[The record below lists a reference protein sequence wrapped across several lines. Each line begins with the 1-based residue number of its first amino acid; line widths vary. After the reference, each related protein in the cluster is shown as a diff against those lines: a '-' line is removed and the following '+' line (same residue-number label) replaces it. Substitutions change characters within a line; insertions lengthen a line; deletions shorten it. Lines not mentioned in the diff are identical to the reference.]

1 MIEVQNLVKDF
12 GENRAVDHVSFQ
24 VSKGEVLGFLGPN
37 GAGKS
42 TTMKM
47 ITGFLASTEG
57 DVLIDGKSVS
67 EYPLETKSLIGYLPE
82 TSASYHDMTVRD
94 FLEFIAE
101 VRGFEG
107 SKLINIVNE
116 IVKKCYLV
124 EVEHQTIDTLS
135 KGYRQRVGFAQ
146 AILHDPPVLILDE
159 PTDGLDPN
167 QKHEMR
173 TLIREMG
180 KTKCIILSTHI
191 LEEVDEVCSR
201 VIVIAK
207 GKVVADG
214 SPEDLRKNSESY
226 NRVYLSVHKAQEL
239 GVTEKVSALSN
250 VDKIELI
257 SSNDSGLNEYYV
269 YPNSKLNIL
278 SEVSTLAQ
286 SESWVLDALSLDKVK
301 LDTVFRQLTDTGD
314 IQ

>member
-12 GENRAVDHVSFQ
+12 GDNRAVDRVSFQ

-47 ITGFLASTEG
+47 ITGFLAPTEG
-57 DVLIDGKSVS
+57 DVLIDGKSVK
-67 EYPLETKSLIGYLPE
+67 ENPLETKSLVGYLPE

-101 VRGFEG
+101 VRGYA
-107 SKLINIVNE
+107 STKLSNLVDD
-116 IVKKCYLV
+116 IVKKCSLTD
-124 EVEHQTIDTLS
+124 VEHQTIETLS

-146 AILHDPPVLILDE
+146 AILHDPPILILDE

-201 VIVIAK
+201 VIIIAK
-207 GKVVADG
+207 GKIVADG
-214 SPEDLRKNSESY
+214 TPEDLRKNSSMY
-226 NRVYLSVHKAQEL
+226 NRVYLSVHKAKELAVSEKLTSLPNVEKVEVISENESGLQEL
-239 GVTEKVSALSN
+239 F
-250 VDKIELI
+250 
-257 SSNDSGLNEYYV
+257 V
-269 YPNSKLNIL
+269 YPNNKLNIL
-278 SEVSTLAQ
+278 SDVSKLAQ
-286 SESWVLDALSLDKVK
+286 TESWVIDSLSLDKIK
-301 LDTVFRQLTDTGD
+301 LDQVFRLLTTQGE

>member
-12 GENRAVDHVSFQ
+12 GENRAVDHVSFH

-47 ITGFLASTEG
+47 ITGFLASSEG
-57 DVLIDGKSVS
+57 DVLIDGKSVK
-67 EYPLETKSLIGYLPE
+67 EHPLDTKSLIGYLPE

-101 VRGFEG
+101 VRGYEG
-107 SKLINIVNE
+107 SNLINIVSDT
-116 IVKKCYLV
+116 VKKCYLV

-146 AILHDPPVLILDE
+146 AILHDPPILILDE

-214 SPEDLRKNSESY
+214 SPDDLRKNSESY
-226 NRVYLSVHKAQEL
+226 NRIHLSVHKAQEL
-239 GVTEKVSALSN
+239 GVSEKLSALSN
-250 VDKIELI
+250 VEKVELI
-257 SSNDSGLNEYYV
+257 STNDNGLKEFYV
-269 YPNSKLNIL
+269 YPSSKLNIL
-278 SEVSTLAQ
+278 SDVSKLAQ
-286 SESWVLDALSLDKVK
+286 SESWVLDSLSLDAVK
-301 LDTVFRQLTDTGD
+301 LDTVFRQLTDKGD